1 MRTMTR
7 TFSNSF
13 SHLTM
18 KKLSL
23 LLGTLGGAMAG
34 YVFSNTKLREEL
46 ADAKDA
52 EAAGKILA
60 KHLQKD
66 GKQVGKEI
74 QTFVKSDA
82 VQDNVKKAKTYAD
95 SQFKKLKGD
104 LQGMMAKG
112 AKKTKTAVSKAAPK
126 AKTAAKKAAPKKAA

>member
-1 MRTMTR
+1 MR
-7 TFSNSF
+7 
-13 SHLTM
+13 
-18 KKLSL
+18 KLSL

-52 EAAGKILA
+52 EHAGKILA

-66 GKQVGKEI
+66 GKQVGQEI
-74 QTFVKSDA
+74 HQFVKSDA
-82 VQDNVKKAKTYAD
+82 VQDNVTKAKKYAD

-104 LQGMMAKG
+104 LKGMVAKG
-112 AKKTKTAVSKAAPK
+112 AKKTQKAVSKASTK
-126 AKTAAKKAAPKKAA
+126 AKTATKKAAKKA

>member
-1 MRTMTR
+1 MR
-7 TFSNSF
+7 
-13 SHLTM
+13 
-18 KKLSL
+18 KLSM

-34 YVFSNTKLREEL
+34 YVFSNTTLREEL

-74 QTFVKSDA
+74 QQFVKSDA
-82 VQDNVKKAKTYAD
+82 VQSNVKKAKQYAD
-95 SQFKKLKGD
+95 TQVKKLRSDLKG
-104 LQGMMAKG
+104 MVNG
-112 AKKTKTAVSKAAPK
+112 AKEKAGKSATKAKAATK
-126 AKTAAKKAAPKKAA
+126 SAAKKAVKKVENAID